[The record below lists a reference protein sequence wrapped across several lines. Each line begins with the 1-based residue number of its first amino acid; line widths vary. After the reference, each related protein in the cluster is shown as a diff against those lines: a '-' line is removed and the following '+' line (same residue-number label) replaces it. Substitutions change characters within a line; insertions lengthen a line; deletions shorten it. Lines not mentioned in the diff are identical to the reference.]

1 MVGHGT
7 IEPEV
12 KFVDVARMDWY
23 VGDTV
28 LQIGVNG
35 RRQERNR
42 HQNRNPSRACR
53 VMVLEQLGKVEVGLV
68 V

>member
-12 KFVDVARMDWY
+12 EFVDVARMDWY
-23 VGDTV
+23 VDDTV

-42 HQNRNPSRACR
+42 HRNHNPSRAYR
-53 VMVLEQLGKVEVGLV
+53 VTDLEQLGKVV
-68 V
+68 VAHVV